1 MPSLSLLHL
10 CRNEADEGVCLW
22 WLVLRVSWEEGAC
35 PPQAPWTT
43 ITVTTL
49 LLYADPV
56 PSNSCLSGISSS
68 KRLIC
73 IFACLTFN
81 MGQGVAESNPVHSR
95 DFLNDLLKSMIGKEE
110 RVL

>member
-1 MPSLSLLHL
+1 M
-10 CRNEADEGVCLW
+10 
-22 WLVLRVSWEEGAC
+22 AC

-43 ITVTTL
+43 ITVITL